1 MKKTAEKKKDSNHAV
16 RKKLIIAIG
25 AACVLSAAIAFAFLS
40 AGPVANYGDTV
51 SIYYTGTFDNG
62 TEFGAKT
69 NGTPLQ
75 ITLGS
80 TKVIPGLEQALM
92 GVSAGQEKT
101 VNIPVLM
108 AYGPYNP
115 ALVMTINRTGVFAN
129 TSFEVGGYYAFR
141 RPNDTEDQIMKI
153 INVTPETVTWDEN
166 NPLAGE
172 NLTFSIKVVGVTKG
186 VITPG
191 PSAVTPDFSET

>member
-1 MKKTAEKKKDSNHAV
+1 
-16 RKKLIIAIG
+16 
-25 AACVLSAAIAFAFLS
+25 
-40 AGPVANYGDTV
+40 
-51 SIYYTGTFDNG
+51 
-62 TEFGAKT
+62 
-69 NGTPLQ
+69 
-75 ITLGS
+75 
-80 TKVIPGLEQALM
+80 M

-115 ALVMTINRTGVFAN
+115 ALVMTTNRTGVFAN